1 MKKIPDGGVKVT
13 RTGQLSGGKY
23 HVTGQNVVSADGKTM
38 TQTAKGTDADG
49 KPISSTSV
57 FDKQ

>member
-1 MKKIPDGGVKVT
+1 
-13 RTGQLSGGKY
+13 
-23 HVTGQNVVSADGKTM
+23 M